1 MIDCEHQ
8 MALKDQ
14 KTALPR
20 SSKLDDSVNS
30 ILAATREGFDVAILY
45 K

>member
-1 MIDCEHQ
+1 MIDCKHQ

-14 KTALPR
+14 KTPLLR
-20 SSKLDDSVNS
+20 SYKLDDSVNF